1 MRRQKL
7 SKPRKQNSKK
17 PFISEEN
24 KKNKDRIIRD
34 IRIVFETEE
43 ENEERKQQEQFYD
56 QTFLE
61 QEEDYYKSKR
71 VCSFWNNNYIEYESN
86 GDKNSNLSLGEYLN
100 NIKSYVK
107 YIIMEFRYM
116 EKSVNSCN

>member
-1 MRRQKL
+1 M
-7 SKPRKQNSKK
+7 
-17 PFISEEN
+17 
-24 KKNKDRIIRD
+24 IRD
-34 IRIVFETEE
+34 IRKPFE
-43 ENEERKQQEQFYD
+43 Q
-56 QTFLE
+56 
-61 QEEDYYKSKR
+61 QEEDYYKPKR
-71 VCSFWNNNYIEYESN
+71 ESNFWNNNYIEYESN